1 MDQVKSGQQ
10 QKADNDLV
18 LSFLAVRRAIGAMG
32 FFLPLALLTYG
43 LLWSG
48 EILPSISAYYYSPMR
63 EVLVGS
69 LCAQAVF
76 LWSYEGYRPP
86 VPELIT
92 DKRVARIAALGALGV
107 ALSPT
112 LPEVAASI
120 PTTRD
125 VAAAITTDRA
135 AACKDIPITLAQC
148 LLGDAKASW
157 VHNVSAFLFFGA
169 LAVFCLVLFVKG
181 TTETTEKRA
190 RHRIYRTCGWTIV
203 ASLIVMGALILTGLD
218 HRLAALHPIF
228 WLEVLASFAFAT
240 SWAVKGEAMQPLVA
254 MAVRAGST

>member
-1 MDQVKSGQQ
+1 MDEVKSGQQ
-10 QKADNDLV
+10 QKADNELV
-18 LSFLAVRRAIGAMG
+18 LSFLSVRRAIGAMG
-32 FFLPLALLTYG
+32 FFLPLALLSYG

-48 EILPSISAYYYSPMR
+48 DILPSISAYYYSPMR

-86 VPELIT
+86 VPEFIT

-112 LPEVAASI
+112 APAV
-120 PTTRD
+120 T
-125 VAAAITTDRA
+125 AIVTTDPA
-135 AACKDIPITLAQC
+135 QACQIIPITLIQC
-148 LLGDAKASW
+148 VLGAARTAW
-157 VHNVSAFLFFGA
+157 IHNISAFLFFGA
-169 LAVFCLVLFVKG
+169 LAIFCLVLFVKG
-181 TTETTEKRA
+181 TTETAEKRA
-190 RHRIYRTCGWTIV
+190 RHRIYRSCGWIIV
-203 ASLIVMGALILTGLD
+203 ACLIVMGALIASGLD
-218 HRLAALHPIF
+218 DRLSELEPIF

-254 MAVRAGST
+254 MAARAGST